1 MDLMNILSPP
11 KSVDPLTVLPRE
23 LAETILEYLSFKQR
37 MNACFV
43 SKSWT
48 QFIRSC
54 PDLWR
59 HLDLTHARGKVKSAF
74 ISRAINV
81 GRQRLRQVT
90 LANLWDFDKALAAL
104 IKHCP
109 IECMTLLGT
118 SLQGKSVNTIIKD
131 AKQLNKLTLGPDM
144 LLSLKEIGS
153 IMTALSD
160 RLEEFDCRRIA
171 PRYDQARACEYPMF
185 PKLRLLSVNVRD
197 ASSITFRRF
206 TTIATQ
212 RAAALDFLSMQLS
225 HGHIATTSTM
235 LFPCAHMHLTTL
247 DITVPGMRASQMQ
260 LPPSLIRLRVR
271 SAHRLSNDF
280 WMQPSPSGLEPTIFH
295 LPKLE
300 ELHLE
305 VWAMIIHNALFALG
319 GKLGQVSV
327 AVLLWSGREA
337 Y

>member
-1 MDLMNILSPP
+1 MDLMNKMSPP

-59 HLDLTHARGKVKSAF
+59 HLDLTHTRGKVKNAF

-81 GRQRLRQVT
+81 GRHKLCQVT

-104 IKHCP
+104 IRNCP
-109 IECMTLLGT
+109 IESMTLLGT
-118 SLQGKSVNTIIKD
+118 SLQGKSVNTIIED
-131 AKQLNKLTLGPDM
+131 AKQLKKLTLGPDI
-144 LLSLKEIGS
+144 LLSLKEISS
-153 IMTALSD
+153 IMTALSN
-160 RLEEFDCRRIA
+160 RLEELDCRRIA
-171 PRYDQARACEYPMF
+171 PVYEHHHACEYPMF
-185 PKLRLLSVNVRD
+185 PQMRLLSVNLRD
-197 ASSITFRRF
+197 ASHLTFRPF
-206 TTIATQ
+206 ITIATQ
-212 RAAALDFLSMQLS
+212 RAAALESLSMQVS
-225 HGHIATTSTM
+225 HPHMAVRSTM

-260 LPPSLIRLRVR
+260 LPPSLIRLHVR

-280 WMQPSPSGLEPTIFH
+280 WMEPSPNGLEPTTFH
-295 LPKLE
+295 LPNLE

-319 GKLGQVSV
+319 GKDSPVSV
-327 AVLLWSGREA
+327 AVLL
-337 Y
+337 